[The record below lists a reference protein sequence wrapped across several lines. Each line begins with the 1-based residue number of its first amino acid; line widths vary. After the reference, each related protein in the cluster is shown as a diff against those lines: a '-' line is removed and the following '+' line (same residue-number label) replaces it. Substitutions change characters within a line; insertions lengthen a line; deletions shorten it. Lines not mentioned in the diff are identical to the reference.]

1 MSNEWRSPDLGPA
14 KTLELSG
21 GRLRYHDAGQ
31 GPPLVFVHGL
41 LVNANLWR
49 KVVAGL
55 SDRFRCIA
63 LDMPLGAHL
72 EPMPGADLSPPGL
85 ANLVADSFDALG
97 LEDVTLVGNDTGGA
111 VCQLVAVDRPE
122 RLGHLVLTSSDSFE
136 KFPPALFRFLKLAA
150 RITPALPVLFAPLRL
165 RPSRRLPI
173 TFGWV
178 TKEPIEPREAEDSYL
193 LPLLTDSR
201 IRADFARVARQL
213 NPRFTIDAGE
223 RLRSFDK
230 PALIAWSDEDKLF
243 PRTDAERLAAA
254 IPQAR
259 VEWIEGAR
267 TFSPED
273 RPERLAELI
282 AGFVGAQEPSSI
294 RT

>member
-1 MSNEWRSPDLGPA
+1 MNREWRSPDLGPA

-21 GRLRYHDAGQ
+21 GQLRYHDVGQ

-41 LVNANLWR
+41 VVNANIWR
-49 KVVAGL
+49 KVVASL

-63 LDMPLGAHL
+63 LDMPLGSHL

-85 ANLVADSFDALG
+85 ANLVADAFDALG

-111 VCQLVAVDRPE
+111 VCQLVAVNRPE
-122 RLGHLVLTSSDSFE
+122 RLGRLVLTSSDSFE

-150 RITPALPVLFAPLRL
+150 RMTPAIPVLFAPLRL
-165 RPSRRLPI
+165 RAARRLPI
-173 TFGWV
+173 TYGWV

-193 LPLLTDSR
+193 LPLLTDTR
-201 IRADFARVARQL
+201 IRADFGRVTREL
-213 NPRFTIDAGE
+213 DPRYTLEAGD

-230 PALIAWSDEDKLF
+230 PALIAWSAEDKLF
-243 PRTDAERLAAA
+243 PRTDAERLAAT

-259 VEWIEGAR
+259 LEWVDGAR

-273 RPERLAELI
+273 RPERVAELI
-282 AGFVGAQEPSSI
+282 ASFVGAQEPSSI
-294 RT
+294 PT